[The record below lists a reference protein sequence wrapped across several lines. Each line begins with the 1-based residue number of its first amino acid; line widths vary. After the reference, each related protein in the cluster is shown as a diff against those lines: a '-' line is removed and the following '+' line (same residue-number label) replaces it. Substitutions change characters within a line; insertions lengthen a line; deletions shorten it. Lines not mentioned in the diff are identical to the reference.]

1 MVSKSTINRVSRHV
15 ESWKMYENAAYSSV
29 YDSLW
34 NQELNNSSQTQ
45 TCLLFIHNLAHH
57 KRNCID
63 PPQIVSKHIR
73 TQTIANP
80 ETQTSKTCT
89 TMSSWAWYYQ
99 YIYIY
104 IICTVYIHGIHAPS
118 SNDRRRI
125 WEHCRIVG
133 LLTGLVPCSVRIQDI
148 CHITHSVADT
158 WKWDWGSD
166 LHVHML
172 SAKAGYCFHP
182 KSARTGS
189 LLRIVP
195 QDKQHRHKELDND
208 EEVVQLGPQKTKK

>member
-1 MVSKSTINRVSRHV
+1 MVGSISHGQNDRVSIFAADVDKKKKKTISWDLLGLGASCRVNNVTGSIFPSLAPKSSNLECAWRPSGAPAYTETKSDSETNNWIQLVQQIYNISLKKLLTQIEWVPTPTCWNMVSKSTINRVSRHV

-99 YIYIY
+99 YM
-104 IICTVYIHGIHAPS
+104 
-118 SNDRRRI
+118 
-125 WEHCRIVG
+125 
-133 LLTGLVPCSVRIQDI
+133 
-148 CHITHSVADT
+148 
-158 WKWDWGSD
+158 WKCE
-166 LHVHML
+166 
-172 SAKAGYCFHP
+172 K
-182 KSARTGS
+182 
-189 LLRIVP
+189 I
-195 QDKQHRHKELDND
+195 
-208 EEVVQLGPQKTKK
+208 

>member
-1 MVSKSTINRVSRHV
+1 MRSHTTHPFSPYAWANVWRSQHVVLTLHAVHVVSSR
-15 ESWKMYENAAYSSV
+15 
-29 YDSLW
+29 SLY
-34 NQELNNSSQTQ
+34 
-45 TCLLFIHNLAHH
+45 H
-57 KRNCID
+57 
-63 PPQIVSKHIR
+63 
-73 TQTIANP
+73 
-80 ETQTSKTCT
+80 
-89 TMSSWAWYYQ
+89 
-99 YIYIY
+99 
-104 IICTVYIHGIHAPS
+104 IICTVYIHGIHAPN

-182 KSARTGS
+182 QSARTGS
-189 LLRIVP
+189 LLRIVH